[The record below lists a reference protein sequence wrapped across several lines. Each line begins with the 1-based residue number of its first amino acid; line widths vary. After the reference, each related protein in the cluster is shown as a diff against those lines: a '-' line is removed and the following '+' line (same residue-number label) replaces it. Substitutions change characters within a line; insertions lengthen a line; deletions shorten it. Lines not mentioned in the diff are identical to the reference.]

1 MPGETAHYQA
11 AIHQAALVAGA
22 SPRQG
27 AIHAAAAD
35 PCSLLIGPM
44 KQACEST
51 GKLVNGSS
59 GASGGTSTGSLLS
72 DPVGSIAHDCAQAA
86 ASVIKAVSGIV
97 TGSTSVDFTN
107 SGFLTQYAIVFA
119 AASILTLVL
128 WLLAVVK
135 RAVRGDSVVTA
146 ITEATGFLWLAVGAS
161 AFTPVVLYGMVRLTD
176 SVTSAI
182 GAGTA
187 KDTNNFLTSFANALD
202 PPNGQA
208 SDLGGG
214 PILLIF
220 ISLMA
225 MIAAAVLWVE
235 LLIRAAMLYVGAAL
249 AAAVYAGLVDK
260 SLWHH
265 IRRWAGMMI
274 AVDLAKPVIVIV
286 LGLATAI
293 SGAPT
298 QSSVSSVLSGLAIMI
313 LSIFASGLIFRFVPN
328 FGDDMLAIN
337 SARGSDAPAE
347 AAAGAMAG
355 PASRMREGI
364 AAHAGRSGSASAIG
378 ANPMA
383 GPATAA
389 LSMSAGLAV
398 HGARTA
404 FRLGTTR
411 GQTPGGDQ
419 PPPAAPPAPPMP
431 RDGGA
436 GAERTGRA
444 AEAGRGAGSGA

>member
-1 MPGETAHYQA
+1 MPGE
-11 AIHQAALVAGA
+11 AALHLAA
-22 SPRQG
+22 P
-27 AIHAAAAD
+27 HATIFRADPAD

-44 KQACEST
+44 KQACENT
-51 GKLVNGSS
+51 GKLVNGGGS
-59 GASGGTSTGSLLS
+59 GGSGGTSTASLLS

-86 ASVIKAVSGIV
+86 ASIIKAVSGVV

-107 SGFLTQYAIVFA
+107 SGFLAQYAVVFA

-135 RAVRGDSVVTA
+135 RAVRGESVVTA
-146 ITEATGFLWLAVGAS
+146 LTEATGFLWLAVGAS
-161 AFTPVVLYGMVRLTD
+161 AFTPIVLYGMVRVTD
-176 SVTSAI
+176 SVTGAI
-182 GAGTA
+182 GAGTS

-202 PPNGQA
+202 PPNGQT

-220 ISLMA
+220 VSLMA

-293 SGAPT
+293 SGGPT

-337 SARGSDAPAE
+337 SARSSDAPAE
-347 AAAGAMAG
+347 AAAGAMDG
-355 PASRMREGI
+355 PASRMRQGI
-364 AAHAGRSGSASAIG
+364 AAHAGRSGSSTAVSP
-378 ANPMA
+378 NPMA
-383 GPATAA
+383 APATAA
-389 LSMSAGLAV
+389 LSMSAGLAA

-404 FRLGTTR
+404 MRLGTTR
-411 GQTPGGDQ
+411 GGQAPPPVPPPQPPVSPPNPPLPREPAGGDG
-419 PPPAAPPAPPMP
+419 
-431 RDGGA
+431 RA
-436 GAERTGRA
+436 GADRTGRA
-444 AEAGRGAGSGA
+444 AEATRGGGAA